1 MLKKQLYLIR
11 SNMKKIQPKVGII
24 GGGLAGVYTA
34 YLLAQHNVTFEIIEA
49 KPILGGRICG
59 EDTNS
64 PDYKID
70 LGPSWIFPHQQEI
83 QKLVSNLGL
92 RLVEQYSSGDAIFQR
107 NAKEQPEKVSGIA
120 PPTMYRIFGGT
131 TRLITSLAQN
141 INEQNTTLSTK
152 ANSFQYDG
160 QYWNV
165 EIENNNSPCGLQ
177 GNGRSTDIHDDL
189 STSTVLFEHLVIAAP
204 PRVIAHKLSFRQ
216 TSGLT
221 FKHQWGENT
230 PSIHSDGQSEPM
242 SGLNTNSVDT
252 ILEALSKKFEQTPT
266 WMAAQAKFAVTY
278 KAPFWREHGLS
289 GQAFS
294 HVGPLGEIHDASFE
308 DNDGNSVF
316 ALFGFVG
323 IPFVHRQQAS
333 IEQIKNACLSQLSS
347 IFGPK
352 ASEHQQTYYKDW
364 GSDPLIANSLDQKQ
378 RPMHPHIDL
387 VSEQAQLKQLKLY
400 FATSEF
406 SESEAG
412 YMEGAILTA
421 RQTVEKILLTV
432 K

>member
-1 MLKKQLYLIR
+1 
-11 SNMKKIQPKVGII
+11 MKKIQPKVGII

-34 YLLAQHNVTFEIIEA
+34 YLLAQQNVTFEIIEA

-59 EDTNS
+59 ENTS
-64 PDYKID
+64 SSDYKID

-83 QKLVSNLGL
+83 LKLVSSLDL

-107 NAKEQPEKVSGIA
+107 NVKEQAQKVTGVS
-120 PPTMYRIFGGT
+120 PPTMYRVFGGT
-131 TRLITSLAQN
+131 TRLIASLAQC
-141 INEQNTTLSTK
+141 INAQNTTLSTK
-152 ANSFQYDG
+152 ANSFKYDG
-160 QYWNV
+160 QYWHV
-165 EIENNNSPCGLQ
+165 EIDTNNSQYGLQ
-177 GNGRSTDIHDDL
+177 ENKKSMNIHEDI

-204 PRVIAHKLSFRQ
+204 PRVIAHKLSFIQ
-216 TSGLT
+216 TSDL
-221 FKHQWGENT
+221 KPEHQFGNNL
-230 PSIHSDGQSEPM
+230 PSIDSDDQSTRTPD
-242 SGLNTNSVDT
+242 LNTKSGDKF
-252 ILEALSKKFEQTPT
+252 LKALSHKFEQTPT

-333 IEQIKNACLSQLSS
+333 TEQMKNACLSQLKS
-347 IFGPK
+347 IFGPEV
-352 ASEHQQTYYKDW
+352 SEYQQTYYKDW
-364 GSDPLIANSLDQKQ
+364 GADPFIANSIDQKQ
-378 RPMHPHIDL
+378 APKHPHINL

-400 FATSEF
+400 LAASEF

-412 YMEGAILTA
+412 YMEGAIVAA
-421 RQTVEKILLTV
+421 RRAVEKILLTV
-432 K
+432 E